1 MNNNALTP
9 GSLLRS
15 SGKTY
20 RIEAVLGS
28 GGFGITYLA
37 TFKTIVNNIS
47 SRVSVAIKE
56 HFPAADC
63 MRDPASQN
71 LTCTLTARERVG
83 NSLREFISEARNLT
97 RLAGVHPNIVSVNEV
112 FEANGTA
119 YYVMEYIEGQNLR
132 DYVEANGPLSPSQ
145 TLSIMLPVVE
155 AVKTIHALHFT
166 HLDIKPANI
175 MLTADDTTGELRPIL
190 IDFGLAKHYDNS
202 GNATTT
208 LESSGYSDG
217 YAPAEQYAGITTF
230 SPAVDVYALAATTLF
245 CLTGQKP
252 PRATELTPEIIQS
265 MLPATVPPALR
276 QTLVRALSYHPAQ
289 RFADASGLFEALSAA
304 DIPETAPDV
313 VTVQPVSGPQPLYDD
328 STRFSGDNTRLSGPQ
343 PPASNPDPTV
353 VLQTP
358 PTPPQNPV
366 HEPEDEP
373 EEKEPS
379 NILKW
384 IALVALIAILVFVS
398 LMAWD
403 MYKEKQSHDSESDI
417 PVLPD
422 TEETVA
428 SDESKPVKLRAASKA
443 TSSDKLSAGE
453 ATPDLSFHELSGPV
467 KSCKNHWG
475 EMLTFDRNG
484 NWTSNYH
491 DNLGPRT
498 FYRDN
503 NGRIIDESY
512 SSSSAGSGSIH
523 YDWSGDR
530 KTSMSDENRGQYTSF
545 EYFSNGDVSRQ
556 VSRIANGSTDK
567 TSVFDYSNYVHD
579 SHGNW
584 IRRSF
589 TVTTDDGY
597 NRTTKSGTNT
607 RKITYY

>member
-1 MNNNALTP
+1 MNNNALAP
-9 GSLLRS
+9 GTLLRS
-15 SGKTY
+15 SQNVY
-20 RIEAVLGS
+20 RIETMLGC

-37 TFKTIVNNIS
+37 SFKTVVGNIS
-47 SRVSVAIKE
+47 TRVRVAIKE

-63 MRDPASQN
+63 MRDPSSQN
-71 LTCTLTARERVG
+71 LTCTLTARERVS

-132 DYVEANGPLSPSQ
+132 DYVASSGPLSPGQ
-145 TLSIMLPVVE
+145 TLSVMLPVVE
-155 AVKTIHALHFT
+155 AVKTIHSLHFT

-175 MLTADDTTGELRPIL
+175 MLSADDLTGELRPIL
-190 IDFGLAKHYDNS
+190 IDFGLAKHYDTT

-230 SPAVDVYALAATTLF
+230 SPAVDVYALAATILF

-252 PRATELTPEIIQS
+252 PRATELTPEIIQA
-265 MLPATVPPALR
+265 MLPPAVSPALR

-289 RFADASGLFEALSAA
+289 RFADGAALFDALSAA
-304 DIPETAPDV
+304 NAPGAAP
-313 VTVQPVSGPQPLYDD
+313 VQPVTGPQPVYEDR
-328 STRFSGDNTRLSGPQ
+328 TRFSTDRTRLSGPQ
-343 PPASNPDPTV
+343 PPVYNPEPTV
-353 VLQTP
+353 VLQPAPNPYTP
-358 PTPPQNPV
+358 PAQ
-366 HEPEDEP
+366 PET
-373 EEKEPS
+373 EEKKPS
-379 NILKW
+379 GALKW
-384 IALVALIAILVFVS
+384 IAGILLAAVLVFICLIGWNS
-398 LMAWD
+398 
-403 MYKEKQSHDSESDI
+403 YQEKQSRADSDDI
-417 PVLPD
+417 PVVPA
-422 TEETVA
+422 TEEAESV
-428 SDESKPVKLRAASKA
+428 DESRYTPSKSKSKKSSSKLAN
-443 TSSDKLSAGE
+443 GE
-453 ATPDLSFHELSGPV
+453 ITPDLSFHDLSGPV
-467 KSCKNHWG
+467 SSCKNHWG
-475 EMLTFDRNG
+475 EVLRFDREG

-498 FYRDN
+498 FYRDSD
-503 NGRIIDESY
+503 GRITEEAY
-512 SSSSAGSGSIH
+512 SSSSAGSGSIR
-523 YDWSGDR
+523 YNWSGNR

-545 EYFSNGDVSRQ
+545 DYYNNGDVSRQ
-556 VSRIANGSTDK
+556 VSRVVNGSTDK
-567 TSVFDYSNYVHD
+567 TSVYDYSNYVHD

-607 RKITYY
+607 RTISYY

>member
-1 MNNNALTP
+1 MNSNALTP

-15 SGKTY
+15 PGKTY
-20 RIEAVLGS
+20 RIEAMLGS

-37 TFKTIVNNIS
+37 TFKTIVNNIP

-145 TLSIMLPVVE
+145 TLSIMMPVIE

-175 MLTADDTTGELRPIL
+175 MLAVDDTTGLLRPIL
-190 IDFGLAKHYDNS
+190 IDFGLAKHYDNT

-230 SPAVDVYALAATTLF
+230 SPSVDVYALAATILF
-245 CLTGQKP
+245 CLAGQKP
-252 PRATELTPEIIQS
+252 PKATELTPDAIQS
-265 MLPATVPPALR
+265 MLSASVPPALR

-289 RFADASGLFEALSAA
+289 RFPDASGLFEALAA
-304 DIPETAPDV
+304 VNIQDSPAETVGP
-313 VTVQPVSGPQPLYDD
+313 QPVSGPQPLNDYR
-328 STRFSGDNTRLSGPQ
+328 TRFSGDNTRLSGPQ
-343 PPASNPDPTV
+343 PPVSNPDPTV
-353 VLQTP
+353 VLQTAP
-358 PTPPQNPV
+358 NPYQNQV
-366 HEPEDEP
+366 TEPEYEP
-373 EEKEPS
+373 KENNSS
-379 NILKW
+379 NLIKW
-384 IALVALIAILVFVS
+384 IALAALIAILVFVS

-403 MYKEKQSHDSESDI
+403 KYKEKQSRDRDDDI
-417 PVLPD
+417 P
-422 TEETVA
+422 TVPATVESVAEKTKSGTPKPLERKA
-428 SDESKPVKLRAASKA
+428 SSGR
-443 TSSDKLSAGE
+443 LSNGE

-467 KSCKNHWG
+467 SSCKNHWG
-475 EMLTFDRNG
+475 EVLRFDRDG

-498 FYRDN
+498 FYRDSD
-503 NGRIIDESY
+503 GRITDESY
-512 SSSSAGSGSIH
+512 SSSSAGSGNIH
-523 YDWSGDR
+523 YNWSGNR
-530 KTSMSDENRGQYTSF
+530 KASMSDENRGQYTSF
-545 EYFSNGDVSRQ
+545 EYYDNGDVSRQ
-556 VSRIANGSTDK
+556 VSRVVNGSTDK

-579 SHGNW
+579 AHGNW